1 MKQLITTAVLLISIT
16 AFAQVGINNT
26 SPKATLDITAK
37 TNGTKPEGLI
47 IPQLT
52 GDQIRLA
59 TTATPT
65 PVYGTAQKGLMIY
78 ATVAD
83 SAPAGATVNIT
94 APGYYY
100 FDGSVW
106 QKMNGAAAGDTTD
119 DAWINDTTNDL
130 VKLGTKADGT
140 ARASG
145 ADFVAKDN
153 GSVGIG
159 TSSPANSSILQLDA
173 TDKGFVPPRM
183 TVLQRDA
190 ITTPLYGTV
199 IYNTD
204 QSCLEQYVGG
214 SGPGISTTGWKSL
227 CSSNINSSVTTVN
240 CTGVL
245 AGNYY
250 SNVQMTTANTK
261 TVTINFTTAGDYS
274 ASTDEVNGVY
284 FVGQGTVN
292 ASGSKNI
299 LLTASGTPMADGTF
313 TYTVTTDGKTCTFS
327 VTYTKA
333 PVPINSIDCLS
344 GTPAAGTYNTG
355 VAMTASNTKNI
366 SVDVGTGFGTS
377 NTNTFSTNVVNGVQ
391 FTKTVTFPSSGVQA
405 VTLVASGT
413 PINTGT
419 FTYTVSG
426 LNTSQTCTFTVT
438 YNCNKVV
445 TGNLFSASGNTPSSG
460 IGHRFTITAP
470 GPGRFLLKGS
480 VQVWTNVDS
489 GSWYSVKYG
498 STTLTYGAINGM
510 AWTNVYQN
518 VPFNTSLDVTTAG
531 SYNID
536 IVRGYSTGTMQYNLE
551 YIFVPSGT
559 QCQIISLDAKPFI
572 DNVNNLPSTMSHRY
586 SLTAPAAGKFIL
598 LPQMQVWSSATSTNG
613 FDLKNGSSVIASARL
628 ASAAPE
634 HLYNNITT
642 AGEFSVG
649 SAGNYDFDLVP
660 TSTINGTFR
669 PGLASI
675 FIPATATGYSSGN
688 SSTTTVNNGAGSNSH
703 RFSVTVPAAGKL
715 VLFGSANLL
724 STTTTQILGYDVKVG
739 ASVLQNVILPS
750 NVPINR
756 YQNIPFATE
765 YTVTSAGNV
774 NIDLVP
780 VNTYSTNMQYPVL
793 QWVFIPN

>member
-1 MKQLITTAVLLISIT
+1 MKHLFTAAAMLFSMT

-37 TNGTKPEGLI
+37 TTDGSKPEGLI
-47 IPQLT
+47 APRLT
-52 GDQIRLA
+52 GNQIQLGTYGAAQLGTIIYA
-59 TTATPT
+59 TTAA
-65 PVYGTAQKGLMIY
+65 TAPN
-78 ATVAD
+78 AFT
-83 SAPAGATVNIT
+83 TNIT

-106 QKMNGAAAGDTTD
+106 QKMTGAAAGDTTN
-119 DAWINDTTNDL
+119 DAWINDTTNGL

-140 ARASG
+140 TRVAGSE
-145 ADFVAKDN
+145 FVAQDN

-159 TSSPANSSILQLDA
+159 TSSPAGSSILQLDA

-183 TVLQRDA
+183 TALQRDA

-204 QSCLEQYVGG
+204 QSCMEQYVGG
-214 SGPGISTTGWKSL
+214 SGPGISSTGWKSL
-227 CSSNINSSVTTVN
+227 CSSNINSSVTSVN

-245 AGNYY
+245 TGNYY

-292 ASGSKNI
+292 TSGSKNI
-299 LLTASGTPMADGTF
+299 VLTASGTPMADGTF

-344 GTPAAGTYNTG
+344 GTPAAGTYTTG

-391 FTKTVTFPSSGVQA
+391 FTKTITFPSSGVQA
-405 VTLVASGT
+405 VTLVASGI
-413 PINTGT
+413 PISTGT

-438 YNCNKVV
+438 YDCNKVT
-445 TGNLFSASGNTPSSG
+445 TGNLFSALGNTPSAS

-480 VQVWTNVDS
+480 AQVWTDNGS
-489 GSWYSVKYG
+489 YGSWYAVKYG
-498 STTLTYGAINGM
+498 STTLTYGAINAM

-518 VPFNTSLDVTTAG
+518 VPFNTSLDVSAAG

-536 IVRGYSTGTMQYNLE
+536 IVKGYATGIQQYNLE
-551 YIFVPSGT
+551 YIFLPSGT
-559 QCQIISLDAKPFI
+559 QCQILSLDAKPFI
-572 DNVNNLPSTMSHRY
+572 NDVNNLPSSMSHRY

-598 LPQMQVWSSATSTNG
+598 LPQMQVWSAATSTNG

-634 HLYNNITT
+634 HLFNNITT
-642 AGEFSVG
+642 AGEFSVS
-649 SAGNYDFDLVP
+649 SAGNYNFDLVP

-688 SSTTTVNNGAGSNSH
+688 TSTTTVNSGAGSNSH
-703 RFSVTVPAAGKL
+703 RFTVNAPAAGKL
-715 VLFGSANLL
+715 LLFGSVNLL
-724 STTTTQILGYDVKVG
+724 STTGATLGYDVKVG
-739 ASVLQNVILPS
+739 TSTLQNMILPAIAPS
-750 NVPINR
+750 NR

-765 YTVTSAGNV
+765 YTVTSSGPV

-780 VNTYSTNMQYPVL
+780 INTNSTNMQYPVL